1 MSYFLCTDE
10 MEDIF
15 KKKTNN
21 KTDYLSLSKCSAN
34 VEIHFVPLSLT
45 LGTGP
50 KSSSLGEAAT
60 VLQTKT

>member
-1 MSYFLCTDE
+1 

-21 KTDYLSLSKCSAN
+21 KTDYLTLSKCSAN